1 MNKCPDFA
9 CQYCSHRLFIKIKI
23 VAFSV
28 VNAFC
33 GWIKRLVYSNTTIFR
48 PNRKMSQSELSSV
61 GSDSPG
67 NSGNDERG
75 SLIGD
80 RGRTLQRTRTL
91 GRNSSSGKG
100 SRIGGEK
107 DADAAGDYPTA
118 RVPLLNHLNLWLL
131 GYYNMD

>member
-1 MNKCPDFA
+1 MGLGTLKSSDKAQDRLMNMFKGDMDA
-9 CQYCSHRLFIKIKI
+9 GSRLDQH
-23 VAFSV
+23 
-28 VNAFC
+28 
-33 GWIKRLVYSNTTIFR
+33 G

-100 SRIGGEK
+100 SRIGGKK

-118 RVPLLNHLNLWLL
+118 RVPLLNHLNL
-131 GYYNMD
+131 